1 MIPATNSEARKHLD
15 EIANASTMT
24 DLHITSHSAVTMHPG
39 NDGTPRWV
47 IQTATGAV
55 RIIGSDE
62 VLQDM
67 WERMAQA
74 RDQLRHPKPY
84 TPATSQGHWT
94 GD

>member
-1 MIPATNSEARKHLD
+1 MTTNSEARKRGD

-24 DLHITSHSAVTMHPG
+24 DLHITMSTDVSMHPG

-47 IQTATGAV
+47 IQTAAGAV
-55 RIIGSDE
+55 RIIGYDE
-62 VLQDM
+62 VLQDL

-74 RDQLRHPKPY
+74 RDQLRHPTPY
-84 TPATSQGHWT
+84 TPVTSQGEWT